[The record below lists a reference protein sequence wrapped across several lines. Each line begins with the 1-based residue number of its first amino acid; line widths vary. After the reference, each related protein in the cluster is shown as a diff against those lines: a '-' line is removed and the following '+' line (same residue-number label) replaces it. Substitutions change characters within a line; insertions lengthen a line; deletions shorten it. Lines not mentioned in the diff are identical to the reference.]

1 MNPCCKFL
9 PSLNSNNR
17 EVNFSEIS
25 DLIFAESMLKVMN
38 VNVPSHVCTSHNSS
52 NEGEIEIFFTKKKK
66 DLKQQ
71 KRDVFALERVT

>member
-9 PSLNSNNR
+9 PSLNSNNG
-17 EVNFSEIS
+17 EVTFSEIS
-25 DLIFAESMLKVMN
+25 CDLIFAELKVMN
-38 VNVPSHVCTSHNSS
+38 VNVPSHVCTSHGSS

>member
-9 PSLNSNNR
+9 PSLNSNNG
-17 EVNFSEIS
+17 EVTFSEIS
-25 DLIFAESMLKVMN
+25 CDLIFAELKVMN

-66 DLKQQ
+66 DLKQE
-71 KRDVFALERVT
+71 KRDVFALDNG